1 MTSPIKLVASI
12 AMISFLSVSI
22 FAQAA
27 AGPELM
33 HFAAHGISFDY
44 PSGYSITDH
53 STTEAQQL
61 IITRKE
67 SSFQISI
74 IVMRRPLP
82 RNELAA
88 AIENF
93 TEPET
98 IAITLDQSKTPPE
111 RISFQTQVGSKQ
123 AEGVRLQST
132 DSNGRTGELIWSRL
146 SFHLV
151 GLALI
156 RSNVDDSGAS
166 QLGRRLNPA

>member
-1 MTSPIKLVASI
+1 VTSPIKLVASI

-74 IVMRRPLP
+74 IVMRHPFL

-98 IAITLDQSKTPPE
+98 IAITLDQSKM
-111 RISFQTQVGSKQ
+111 
-123 AEGVRLQST
+123 
-132 DSNGRTGELIWSRL
+132 
-146 SFHLV
+146 
-151 GLALI
+151 
-156 RSNVDDSGAS
+156 
-166 QLGRRLNPA
+166 